1 MSSSPTPPG
10 KTPKSV
16 TPLILSRAVK
26 PIETDPSVTQGQPA
40 APAGPA
46 LAPVARP
53 REPVLSAVAAAAA
66 ASVQPAQTASQ
77 SQPPGQALPLAA
89 VARPL
94 SDSGEFAASD
104 EERKF
109 LCLLDD
115 GTLLVAEGHEMNPFV
130 LSYCARLERLNC
142 HYTTRL
148 VTLDAIRRSY
158 QGPRRDGS
166 AERIDHTR
174 MQVLAKNLIARA
186 CDERAS
192 DIHIRVNRFSTEI
205 LFRIHNE
212 LVRISEQ
219 TREYGERL
227 LATLYAAMS
236 SVSDNTYKPNERQDA
251 AIGDRDKLPDR
262 LFGVRIATAPTSVGS
277 VMVLRLLY
285 NDAGEATALT
295 ELGFTVAQANAFEL
309 LAQQPHGM
317 NIISGPTGSGK
328 STTLQRVLTKQLR
341 EMAGSIHVIT
351 VEDPVEYPI
360 EGAVQTPVV
369 NAPTEEARSLAFAAA
384 IANAMRLD
392 PDTIMIGE
400 VRDRASAQSALRAAM
415 TGHQVWTTVHANG
428 ALAIVDRL
436 VDLGLPIA
444 MVTDESLVTGLISQR
459 LAKLLCPHCSRPLA
473 EVMAQLDMG
482 LVARVKRAVGA
493 RFDAVRVAG
502 PGCPHCKNGTVGR
515 TVVAEVV
522 RTDATFCEL
531 LRAGRKPDAQA
542 YWLSEL
548 AGQTV
553 AQHALEKVAAGLI
566 DPRMAERVVGPFMP
580 GSGGRPQ
587 PLGSGYGT

>member
-1 MSSSPTPPG
+1 MSSTTQPPG
-10 KTPKSV
+10 DGPKSV
-16 TPLILSRAVK
+16 TPLVLSRAVR
-26 PIETDPSVTQGQPA
+26 PLQVDAVAPSSPVAGPVAVPVAVPFAQEATQEA
-40 APAGPA
+40 APA
-46 LAPVARP
+46 LASIAPP
-53 REPVLSAVAAAAA
+53 QAVPQS
-66 ASVQPAQTASQ
+66 SVPT
-77 SQPPGQALPLAA
+77 
-89 VARPL
+89 ARPL
-94 SDSGEFAASD
+94 SDSGEFAASN

-115 GTLLVAEGHEMNPFV
+115 GTLLIAEGHEMNPFV
-130 LSYCARLERLNC
+130 LSYCARLNRLNC
-142 HYTTRL
+142 RYTTRL
-148 VTLDAIRRSY
+148 VTLEVIRRSY
-158 QGPRRDGS
+158 QGQRRDGS
-166 AERIDHTR
+166 GERIDHTQ
-174 MQVLAKNLIARA
+174 MQVIAKNLIARA
-186 CDERAS
+186 CEERAS

-205 LFRIHNE
+205 LFRVHNE
-212 LVRISEQ
+212 LVRVSEQ

-262 LFGVRIATAPTSVGS
+262 LFGVRIATAPTSIGS

-285 NDAGEATALT
+285 NDAGESTDLR
-295 ELGFTVAQANAFEL
+295 ELGFTVAQANAFDML
-309 LAQQPHGM
+309 TQQPHGM

-341 EMAGSIHVIT
+341 EMAGTIHVIT

-400 VRDRASAQSALRAAM
+400 MRDRASAQSALRASM

-459 LAKLLCPHCSRPLA
+459 LVKQLCPHCSRPLA
-473 EVMAQLDMG
+473 DSMAQLDLG
-482 LVARVKRAVGA
+482 LVARVKRAVGP
-493 RFDAVRVAG
+493 RFDQVRVAG

-515 TVVAEVV
+515 TVVAELV

-531 LRAGRKPDAQA
+531 LRAGRKADAHR
-542 YWLSEL
+542 YWIDELS
-548 AGQTV
+548 GQTV
-553 AQHALEKVAAGLI
+553 AQHALEKVAAGLV
-566 DPRMAERVVGPFMP
+566 DPRMAERIVGPLEPTTGELQMT
-580 GSGGRPQ
+580 
-587 PLGSGYGT
+587 LGTGYGT